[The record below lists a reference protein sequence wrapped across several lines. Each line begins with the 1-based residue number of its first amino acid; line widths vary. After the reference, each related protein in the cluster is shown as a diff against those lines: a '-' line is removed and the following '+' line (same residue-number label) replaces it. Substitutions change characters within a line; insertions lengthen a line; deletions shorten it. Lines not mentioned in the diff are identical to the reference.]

1 MTMQQDSSEW
11 RDELKATVRTRQEL
25 GEEMEEEVIESF
37 LQRLQ
42 GSIDQHVDARVT
54 EVLAQQR
61 SRKSHHP
68 PAWRIALVLGLSI
81 PLVAVAGLSGGFFG
95 ILIVAAFALV
105 LIFKS

>member
-1 MTMQQDSSEW
+1 MTTQQNSSEW

-25 GEEMEEEVIESF
+25 GEGMEEEVIESF

-42 GSIDQHVDARVT
+42 GSIDRRVDARVA
-54 EVLAQQR
+54 EALAQQR
-61 SRKSHHP
+61 SRGSHHP
-68 PAWRIALVLGLSI
+68 PPWRIALVLSLSI
-81 PLVAVAGLSGGFFG
+81 PLVAVAGSLGGLFG